1 MERQI
6 FLLKTHKPFRHHL
19 KLFVSDGENKTFQTI
34 VTFTTEHKVPEKER
48 VNNARKHKAEYSTNK
63 EQEID
68 ALYRDSGYGITFTH
82 EDDPEGKRK
91 KESFKLTPIDAERV
105 ALRNLFAHAGLE
117 FDGSKDV
124 KVLDMEYR
132 KFIEAKSGAKIEKS
146 TATHI
151 PHNKVDVAKSMQDQ
165 MLAAHAKFEE
175 VYGKPIPEGFEND
188 FVLLDGMNSEGF
200 NALEYIEEN
209 GGNET
214 TAEDEETGD
223 ALPGDAESLQKIYF
237 ELYGTKPS
245 NPKKNDIAWLQT
257 KIAEKRGIN

>member
-6 FLLKTHKPFRHHL
+6 FLLKTPKPFRHHL

-48 VNNARKHKAEYSTNK
+48 VNNARKHQAEYSTNK
-63 EQEID
+63 EEEID

-82 EDDPEGKRK
+82 KDDPEGKRK

-151 PHNKVDVAKSMQDQ
+151 PHNKVDVVKSMQDQ
-165 MLAAHAKFEE
+165 MLAAHAKYKE
-175 VYGKPIPEGFEND
+175 VYGESIPSGFEND
-188 FVLLDGMNSEGF
+188 LTLLDGISSEGF
-200 NALEYIEEN
+200 DVKAYIAEHSN
-209 GGNET
+209 V
-214 TAEDEETGD
+214 EDESDVETID
-223 ALPGDAESLQKIYF
+223 PLPADVEKLQ
-237 ELYGTKPS
+237 ELYFAEFGTKPS
-245 NPKKNDIAWLQT
+245 NSTKNNAGWLQS
-257 KIAEKRGIN
+257 KIAEKRAQG